1 MSLKSLRIPTSVAL
15 TLGLLGAVSSVLAQE
30 VSGTWQ
36 ARVQLD
42 AGSGEPT
49 FVFAQEEEELS
60 GTYQGTFGAADVTG
74 RVEGDQVEFWFETQ
88 GTKAT
93 YTGVISGRTMKGTCD
108 YGGVGSGT
116 WEAEKVE

>member
-1 MSLKSLRIPTSVAL
+1 MSQHIRTVIVL
-15 TLGLLGAVSSVLAQE
+15 TALGLIGVAPLMAQD

-36 ARVQLD
+36 ARVELD

-49 FVFAQEEEELS
+49 FVFEQDGDQLS

-74 RVEGDQVEFWFETQ
+74 RVEGDQVEFWFAPQ
-88 GTKAT
+88 GTQAT
-93 YTGVISGRTMKGTCD
+93 SAVTMQDTTMQGTCA

-116 WEAEKVE
+116 WEAEKAE